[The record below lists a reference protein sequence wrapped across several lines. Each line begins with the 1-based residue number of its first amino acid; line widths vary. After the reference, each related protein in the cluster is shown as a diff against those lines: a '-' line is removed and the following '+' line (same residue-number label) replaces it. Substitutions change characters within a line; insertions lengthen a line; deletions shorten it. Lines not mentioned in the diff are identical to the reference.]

1 VGLTVLDEGI
11 IIAVL
16 DADDVH
22 HQVAREAL
30 HHALERGERLA
41 LPASAYAEAMVGPH
55 RRDRDATTTVDAFID
70 ALPAVVEP
78 ATRDIARA
86 AAALRARHGRSLRL
100 PDALVLATAEVL
112 GADSVLTTD
121 AGWPDTGVGIRVV
134 APGHA
139 SR

>member
-1 VGLTVLDEGI
+1 VGLTVLDAGI

-16 DADDVH
+16 DADDAH

-55 RRDRDATTTVDAFID
+55 RRDGDATTTVDAFID

-121 AGWPDTGVGIRVV
+121 AGWPDTGVDVRLV
-134 APGHA
+134 APDHA

>member
-1 VGLTVLDEGI
+1 VGLTVLDAGI

-16 DADDVH
+16 DADDAH

-30 HHALERGERLA
+30 KHALDCGERLA
-41 LPASAYAEAMVGPH
+41 LPASAYAEAMVGPQ
-55 RRDRDATTTVDAFID
+55 RSGRDAATTVDAFID

-86 AAALRARHGRSLRL
+86 AAALRARHGRALRL

-121 AGWPDTGVGIRVV
+121 AGWPDTGVDVRVV
-134 APGHA
+134 APNHA